1 MNPLSNPLDGL
12 SPDLYVATLSKIA
25 HADGLHPAER
35 ELLDHHAAHFGVDLD
50 NLPVVP
56 DDLSALPW
64 VTRVLV
70 YRDAVT
76 LALVDDEMSAEER
89 QYLDDLAGRMA
100 LPMATAEAI
109 SSWVR
114 DYATLLERLD
124 KLISVSRRLIQVPID
139 SRPAASCSVVSAKRI
154 WEAMGD
160 EPRRFA

>member
-1 MNPLSNPLDGL
+1 MNRLSNPLDGL

-64 VTRVLV
+64 ATRVLV

-76 LALVDDEMSAEER
+76 LALIDDEMSAEER

-100 LPMATAEAI
+100 LPAATVEAI

-114 DYATLLERLD
+114 DYATLLERLGQAD
-124 KLISVSRRLIQVPID
+124 QCAASVLIQSRRRRAQLCRPCIADPLQSVS
-139 SRPAASCSVVSAKRI
+139 A
-154 WEAMGD
+154 
-160 EPRRFA
+160 F

>member
-1 MNPLSNPLDGL
+1 MRTDSIRPNGSC
-12 SPDLYVATLSKIA
+12 STI
-25 HADGLHPAER
+25 
-35 ELLDHHAAHFGVDLD
+35 HAAHFGVDLD

-100 LPMATAEAI
+100 LPAATAEAI

-124 KLISVSRRLIQVPID
+124 KLISVS
-139 SRPAASCSVVSAKRI
+139 PA
-154 WEAMGD
+154 D
-160 EPRRFA
+160 